1 MRMVHPR
8 MLAIVPAVALM
19 LLRPG
24 PRPATDGTI
33 IGNVRDQGG
42 APIANAQVII
52 TGTSR
57 STLTD
62 PAGVYEMSGIPAGTY
77 TLRAA
82 FIGYRA
88 VRVDGV
94 TVTAGDTAR
103 VDFTLQATT
112 VEVQEIAVPA
122 QSPLAP
128 RDEVTARQ
136 RVDATYVDQLPV
148 DRSPGVLTLQPGVV
162 AGVRGGRTEA
172 DAQGVATNSFEEAS
186 VTPGAA
192 SAEFGNAHS
201 GIVDLRRRR
210 EPWNTEEYGR
220 IYENRFLEARSNPL
234 STFSIDVDR
243 ASYSNVRR
251 FLMNGQLPP
260 ADAVRIEELVN
271 YFTYEYAEP
280 TGAHPFT
287 VATDIAP
294 APWNPAHRLLRI
306 GLQGKRYAARSLPPS
321 NLVFLIDVSGSMQS
335 PDKLPLVKQAFRVL
349 VGQLRPQDRVAIVV
363 YAGSAGLVLP
373 PTEGRDRET
382 ILSAIERLEAGG
394 STAGGAGI
402 RLAYE
407 VARRHFVREGN
418 NRVILATDGDFNVGV
433 SSEGE
438 LVRLIE
444 QKRTE
449 GTYLTVLGFGTGN
462 YKDTRMEQLAD
473 KGNGNYAYIDNIM
486 EASKVFGTEL
496 TSTLFTIARDVKL
509 QVEFNPALVRGYRL
523 IGYENRM
530 LAKEDFNDDT
540 KDAGE
545 LGAGHTVTAL
555 YEIIPVGAP
564 GDAALGSVDPLRYQE
579 TVRDRDPEA
588 DRTPEAHRDEWLTVK
603 LRYKPLD
610 SDRSRLL
617 SHTVRA
623 RDGRSE
629 VAGDFAFAAAVASF
643 GMVLRNSEFKG
654 SASFAQALRLAHE
667 GRGSDEHG
675 YRSEFIR
682 LIETAQS
689 IGLAVRGE

>member
-1 MRMVHPR
+1 MGIVHPR

-19 LLRPG
+19 LFRPG
-24 PRPATDGTI
+24 SGPVRDGTI
-33 IGNVRDQGG
+33 TGNVRDQAG
-42 APIANAQVII
+42 APIAKAQVLVV
-52 TGTSR
+52 GTSR

-62 PAGVYEMSGIPAGTY
+62 TAGRYELSSLSAGTY
-77 TLRAA
+77 TLRAT
-82 FIGYRA
+82 FVGYRA
-88 VRVDGV
+88 VRATGV
-94 TVTAGDTAR
+94 RVAAGDTVR
-103 VDFTLQATT
+103 QDFMLEATT
-112 VEVQEIAVPA
+112 TRAEDIAVQA
-122 QSPLAP
+122 SPPPMP
-128 RDEVTARQ
+128 RDEVTTKH
-136 RVDATYVDQLPV
+136 RVDEAFTDRLPV
-148 DRSPGVLTLQPGVV
+148 EESHRRN
-162 AGVRGGRTEA
+162 AHEA
-172 DAQGVATNSFEEAS
+172 AS
-186 VTPGAA
+186 VVTTGAA
-192 SAEFGNAHS
+192 SAEFGNAGS
-201 GIVDLRRRR
+201 GIVDIRRRR

-220 IYENRFLEARSNPL
+220 IYENRFLDARSNPL

-251 FLMNGQLPP
+251 FLMSGHLPP

-306 GLQGKRYAARSLPPS
+306 GLQGKRHAARSLPPS

-373 PTEGRDRET
+373 PTEGSERET
-382 ILSAIERLEAGG
+382 ILAAIERLEAGG

-407 VARRHFVREGN
+407 VARRQFVREGN

-462 YKDTRMEQLAD
+462 YKDARMEQLAD
-473 KGNGNYAYIDNIM
+473 KGNGNYAYIDNVM
-486 EASKVFGTEL
+486 EANKVFGTEL

-509 QVEFNPALVRGYRL
+509 QLEFNPALVRGYRL
-523 IGYENRM
+523 IGYENRL

-555 YEIIPVGAP
+555 YEIIPVGAES
-564 GDAALGSVDPLRYQE
+564 DADIGSVDPLRYQE
-579 TVRDRDPEA
+579 EGDRAPESRRA
-588 DRTPEAHRDEWLTVK
+588 PAMHREEWLTVK

-617 SHTVRA
+617 SHVVRE

-629 VAGDFAFAAAVASF
+629 VTGDFAFAAAVASF
-643 GMVLRNSEFKG
+643 GMVLRDSEFRG
-654 SASFAQALRLAHE
+654 SASFAQALRLARE

-682 LIETAQS
+682 LVETAQS
-689 IGLAVRGE
+689 LGIAVRGE

>member
-1 MRMVHPR
+1 MRIVHPR

-19 LLRPG
+19 LVRPG
-24 PRPATDGTI
+24 PGPGAGGTI
-33 IGNVRDQGG
+33 AGNVRDQAGV
-42 APIANAQVII
+42 PISSAQVVIV
-52 TGTSR
+52 GTSHT
-57 STLTD
+57 TLTD
-62 PAGVYEMSGIPAGTY
+62 SAGRYQLSRIPAGTY
-77 TLRAA
+77 ALRAA

-88 VRVDGV
+88 LRVDGV
-94 TVTAGDTAR
+94 RVTAGDTVR
-103 VDFTLQATT
+103 QDFTLEATT
-112 VEVQEIAVPA
+112 VEVQDIAVQANP
-122 QSPLAP
+122 PIVP
-128 RDEVTARQ
+128 RDEVSSKH
-136 RVDATYVDQLPV
+136 RVDATFTDQLPV
-148 DRSPGVLTLQPGVV
+148 EESRRVLTLQPGVV
-162 AGVRGGRTEA
+162 ANAPGEAVRGGRSAEEA
-172 DAQGVATNSFEEAS
+172 SYVTGVAT
-186 VTPGAA
+186 
-192 SAEFGNAHS
+192 AEYGNAA
-201 GIVDLRRRR
+201 GRPDVRRRR

-220 IYENRFLEARSNPL
+220 IYENRFLDARSNPL

-251 FLMNGQLPP
+251 FLTQGRLPP

-271 YFTYEYAEP
+271 YFSYEYAEP
-280 TGAHPFT
+280 TGPHPFT

-294 APWNPAHRLLRI
+294 APWNPAHRLVRI

-373 PTEGRDRET
+373 PTEGSDRER
-382 ILSAIERLEAGG
+382 ILAAIERLEAGG

-402 RLAYE
+402 RLAYD

-462 YKDTRMEQLAD
+462 YKDARMEQLAD

-486 EASKVFGTEL
+486 EANKVFGVEL

-509 QVEFNPALVRGYRL
+509 QLEFNPALVRGYRL
-523 IGYENRM
+523 IGYENRL

-555 YEIIPVGAP
+555 YEIIPVGAES
-564 GDAALGSVDPLRYQE
+564 DAALGSVDPLRYQE
-579 TVRDRDPEA
+579 DADPAPESP
-588 DRTPEAHRDEWLTVK
+588 RTRISHRDEWLTVK

-617 SHTVRA
+617 SHTLRE
-623 RDGRSE
+623 RDGRPD
-629 VAGDFAFAAAVASF
+629 VTGDFAFAAAVASF
-643 GMVLRNSEFKG
+643 GMVLRDSEFRG
-654 SASFAQALRLAHE
+654 SATFAQALRLARE

-682 LIETAQS
+682 LVETAQS
-689 IGLAVRGE
+689 IGIAMRGD

>member
-8 MLAIVPAVALM
+8 MLAIVPAVALV
-19 LLRPG
+19 LFRPG
-24 PRPATDGTI
+24 PDGAGNGTI
-33 IGNVRDQGG
+33 VGNVRDQAG
-42 APIANAQVII
+42 APIANAQVVIVGSAHSAL
-52 TGTSR
+52 TGTDGSY
-57 STLTD
+57 TLARV
-62 PAGVYEMSGIPAGTY
+62 PAGRHA
-77 TLRAA
+77 LRAA

-88 VRVDGV
+88 VRADGV
-94 TVTAGDTAR
+94 TVTAGDTVR
-103 VDFTLQATT
+103 QDFTLHATT
-112 VEVQEIAVPA
+112 VEVQEIAVSA
-122 QSPLAP
+122 QPPLVP
-128 RDEVTARQ
+128 RDEVSARQ
-136 RVDATYVDQLPV
+136 RVGRPSTDAVPVDATRQ
-148 DRSPGVLTLQPGVV
+148 VLTLQPGVV

-172 DAQGVATNSFEEAS
+172 DPQGVATNSFEEAS
-186 VTPGAA
+186 VTSGTA
-192 SAEFGNAHS
+192 SAEFGNAAS
-201 GIVDLRRRR
+201 GVVDLRRRR
-210 EPWNTEEYGR
+210 EPWNTEDYGR
-220 IYENRFLEARSNPL
+220 IYENRFLDARSNPL

-287 VATDIAP
+287 VVTDIAP

-306 GLQGKRYAARSLPPS
+306 GLQGKRYAARALPPS

-335 PDKLPLVKQAFRVL
+335 EDKLPLVKQAFRVL
-349 VGQLRPQDRVAIVV
+349 VSRLRPQDRVAIVV

-373 PTEGRDRET
+373 PTEGGDRET
-382 ILSAIERLEAGG
+382 ILSAIDRLEAGG

-402 RLAYE
+402 RLAYD

-462 YKDTRMEQLAD
+462 YKDARMEQLAD

-486 EASKVFGTEL
+486 EANKVFGAEL

-509 QVEFNPALVRGYRL
+509 QLEFNPALVRGYRL
-523 IGYENRM
+523 IGYENRL

-555 YEIIPVGAP
+555 YEIIPAGAES
-564 GDAALGSVDPLRYQE
+564 DAALGSVDPLRYQPPE
-579 TVRDRDPEA
+579 RDRDLEA
-588 DRTPEAHRDEWLTVK
+588 PRDAGTHPDEWLTVK
-603 LRYKPLD
+603 LHYKPLD

-617 SHTVRA
+617 AHTVRA
-623 RDGRSE
+623 RGGRAE
-629 VAGDFAFAAAVASF
+629 LTGDFAFAAAVAAF
-643 GMVLRNSEFKG
+643 GMVLRDSEFKG
-654 SASFAQALRLAHE
+654 SASFAQALRLARE